1 MKKTAFL
8 DRDGIINLEIG
19 EYISKPEMF
28 ALNPGAISFLKHLLQ
43 HDFQLIVITNQGGI
57 ARGLY
62 SHETLADIHLKMVS
76 QLAAHQISL
85 TDIFYCPHHPDFGL
99 CLCRKPLGLL
109 IEKAAAIH
117 LSDLKKSFM
126 IGDKE
131 RDKDAATAAGVLGIT
146 VPSNSDLTEQ
156 LDFLRE
162 KEYFL

>member
-1 MKKTAFL
+1 LKKTAFL

-28 ALNPGAISFLKHLLQ
+28 ALNPGAISFFKYLIQ

-57 ARGLY
+57 AKGLY
-62 SHETLADIHLKMVS
+62 SHETLAEIHLKMVS
-76 QLAAHQISL
+76 QLAAHQITL

-109 IEKAAAIH
+109 IEKAAVMH
-117 LSDLKKSFM
+117 QSDLSKSFM

-131 RDKDAATAAGVLGIT
+131 RDKEAATAAGILGIT
-146 VPSNSDLTEQ
+146 VPSNSDLAGQ
-156 LDFLRE
+156 LDFLKE
-162 KEYFL
+162 KGYLK